1 MTEHG
6 GQICTTH
13 AVGPASA
20 SCRPLFTLYLRARL
34 TGLFTCSVSFF
45 ATVSH
50 LSAKIQF
57 SPNHGPRPEAK
68 SNVACSSFLPLPHL
82 RHVTL
87 HADDICCAPW
97 VRDVQAEVH
106 GGLFARRSIVRI
118 DVIANGTLPKTLY
131 DRRGWKITIKT

>member
-45 ATVSH
+45 ASVSH
-50 LSAKIQF
+50 FSTKIQF

-97 VRDVQAEVH
+97 VRDVQADSTRGV
-106 GGLFARRSIVRI
+106 ARPPFVRI
-118 DVIANGTLPKTLY
+118 DVIANGVLPKAMY
-131 DRRGWKITIKT
+131 DGEAGKSPFT